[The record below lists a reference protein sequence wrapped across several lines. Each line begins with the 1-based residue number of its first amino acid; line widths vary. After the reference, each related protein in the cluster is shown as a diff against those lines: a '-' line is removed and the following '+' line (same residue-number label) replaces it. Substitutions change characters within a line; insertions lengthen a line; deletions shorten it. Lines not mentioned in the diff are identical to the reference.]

1 MFRHSNSDS
10 TPARLGR
17 DMSRSAVTGLA
28 ARIYSI
34 CLLSPR
40 LTGSAQRIFLY
51 SPGTSA
57 VSRGLGYDLPLRTL
71 AGTAVKFRERARKWS
86 PAKFIAA
93 MTDNNNSE
101 AAWIYHNA
109 TKHSYTSIRTN
120 PHFMDWS
127 NQPLPFKIYPA
138 LEPLRLPGEVRQTG
152 VAALSAISASVPAS
166 TTASP
171 NLEAVGQLLFLSAGI
186 TRKRSYSG
194 GEIYFRAAACTGA
207 LYEVELYLVCGE
219 LANLEAGVYHF
230 APAEFGLRRLRA
242 GDFRRVLLEA
252 TGGEPAVAH
261 APLTIVCTCT
271 YWRNAWKYQARTY
284 RHFGWDNG
292 TLLANL
298 LAVATA
304 LGLPARVVCGF
315 VDASVNRLLDVDPQ
329 REVTFSLVALGYAD
343 ALPPPSPAEISPL
356 RLETVPLSQREVDYP
371 LLGEMHAASSLDSRA
386 EAEAWRGS
394 TPIKEVLPPAGPIVP
409 LAPWSDGEISRDP
422 IEQVILRRG
431 STRKFAR
438 SPITLPQLSTMLDR
452 ATRGVPADFLD
463 PPGAQLN
470 DLYLIVH
477 AVEGVPP
484 GAYVFHRSRGVL
496 ECLKQGNFRA
506 DAGYLG
512 LEQELP
518 ADAAVDVFFLADL
531 RRILQ
536 RFGNRGYRAV
546 QLEAGILGG
555 ELYLA
560 AYAQRLGATG
570 LTFFDDDVTRFFSAH
585 AEGKSAIFL
594 VAIGH
599 SAKQK
604 P

>member
-1 MFRHSNSDS
+1 
-10 TPARLGR
+10 
-17 DMSRSAVTGLA
+17 
-28 ARIYSI
+28 
-34 CLLSPR
+34 
-40 LTGSAQRIFLY
+40 
-51 SPGTSA
+51 
-57 VSRGLGYDLPLRTL
+57 
-71 AGTAVKFRERARKWS
+71 
-86 PAKFIAA
+86 
-93 MTDNNNSE
+93 MTDNRNPE
-101 AAWIYHNA
+101 AAWTYHEA
-109 TKHSYTSIRTN
+109 TKHSYASIRSN
-120 PHFMDWS
+120 PHFLDWS

-138 LEPLRLPGEVRQTG
+138 LEPMRLPSELRQTG
-152 VAALSAISASVPAS
+152 VAALSAIAESVPAQ
-166 TTASP
+166 TNAAP
-171 NLEAVGQLLFLSAGI
+171 DLEAVAQLLYLSAGI
-186 TRKRSYSG
+186 TRKRSHPG

-207 LYEVELYLVCGE
+207 LYEVELYLVCAD
-219 LANLEAGVYHF
+219 LANLDAGVYHF

-242 GDFRRVLLEA
+242 GDYRRMLLEA

-261 APLTIVCTCT
+261 APLTIISTCT

-304 LGLPARVVCGF
+304 LGLPARLVCGF

-329 REVTFSLVALGYAD
+329 REVAFSLVALGHAA
-343 ALPPPSPAEISPL
+343 ALPPPSHAESSPL
-356 RLETVPLSQREVDYP
+356 RLETVPLSPLETDYP
-371 LLGEMHAASSLDSRA
+371 FMREMHAASSLDSA
-386 EAEAWRGS
+386 EEVEKWRGH
-394 TPIKEVLPPAGPIVP
+394 TPMTDSPSPNGPIVQLEPVLLQP
-409 LAPWSDGEISRDP
+409 LSDAEMPRDP

-470 DLYLIVH
+470 HLYLIVH
-477 AVEGVPP
+477 AVEGLPP
-484 GAYVFHRSRGVL
+484 GAYVFHRSRGLL
-496 ECLKQGNFRA
+496 ECLKQENFRA
-506 DAGYLG
+506 AAGYLG

-518 ADAAVDVFFLADL
+518 ADAAVDIFFLADL
-531 RRILQ
+531 RPILQ

-555 ELYLA
+555 KLYLA

-570 LTFFDDDVTRFFSAH
+570 LTFFDDDVVRFFSPH

-594 VAIGH
+594 VAVGH
-599 SAKQK
+599 SAKHK
-604 P
+604 PR